1 MSENLWVQKITIMCE
16 NSSIPWRASS
26 SSGLMMIFAV
36 TSFGLYLCSGS
47 IIDSTCPIGSKT
59 AFPYLRF
66 LLVMVPLSVSIQF
79 GCEF

>member
-1 MSENLWVQKITIMCE
+1 
-16 NSSIPWRASS
+16 
-26 SSGLMMIFAV
+26 V